1 MLAGGPTAKGTGL
14 GVPAGKEDPVRF
26 DSSLTE
32 CSSMEGAAQ
41 VGSARQLMALIMAF
55 AAISTVGSS
64 FWMRLRAATRKLAM
78 KYHYLHSRFTNR
90 MIRVQQPPAPLGARP
105 RGKSLALC
113 LAASP
118 LRVPSTVPGPRAR
131 VRPRCFVRRSFGT
144 LLRWGVWLGRHTC
157 YRTTQVSRST
167 AQAGQKPLTE
177 EQVKDT
183 ADAVTFNKSPQCA
196 SVALPSFGQAREFR
210 ILKPEV
216 SDKLPQ
222 G

>member
-1 MLAGGPTAKGTGL
+1 L
-14 GVPAGKEDPVRF
+14 GVPAGKEDPVEF

-32 CSSMEGAAQ
+32 CSSMEGVAQ

-64 FWMRLRAATRKLAM
+64 VLLDMMRLRAATRKLAM

-90 MIRVQQPPAPLGARP
+90 MIRVRQPLAPLGARP
-105 RGKSLALC
+105 RGTSLASC
-113 LAASP
+113 LTASP

-167 AQAGQKPLTE
+167 AQAGRKPLTE
-177 EQVKDT
+177 EQVKGT
-183 ADAVTFNKSPQCA
+183 ADAVTFSKSPQCA
-196 SVALPSFGQAREFR
+196 SVALRSFGQAREFR

-216 SDKLPQ
+216 SEKLPQ